1 MAHRRLL
8 VILVTVGLLV
18 VLAGCESLAGAPSPQ
33 EFDPAIGGVDINDPE
48 VGGGVGFP
56 EEGPAEG
63 ALPDTSPR
71 LSGTAAAATEAAPAP
86 TEPSQPSP
94 TAVAPTPTALAE
106 QEPVETVET
115 EPAPEPTV
123 ESVAEESPAES
134 EPEETEPDD
143 TGADTAERAATEDES
158 LADDPDRPA
167 THIVAPGEN
176 LYRIGLQYGVGWLA
190 LAQFNG
196 LTNADQITVGQELR
210 IPPAEDEAEAAD
222 EGAEPAEPSEEAAAE
237 EPADEA
243 ATDPPADTEEETAA
257 AEPTPPSQP
266 QAPTP
271 SPLTETT
278 HTVAPGDSVYRLSQL
293 YGVSWVQIAEA
304 NGLITP
310 NQIFIG
316 QVLKIPV
323 SQPGTA
329 PEFVHNVRPGES
341 LFRIALQ
348 YGLPLAA
355 LAEANG
361 LQAPYVIY
369 PGQTLLI
376 PGVTEPAP

>member
-1 MAHRRLL
+1 MAHRRWL

-18 VLAGCESLAGAPSPQ
+18 VLAGCESRAGAPAPQ
-33 EFDPAIGGVDINDPE
+33 AFDPAIGGVDINDPE

-56 EEGPAEG
+56 EEELAGG

-86 TEPSQPSP
+86 TEPPQPSP
-94 TAVAPTPTALAE
+94 TAVAPTLTPPAE
-106 QEPVETVET
+106 QETTETSDT
-115 EPAPEPTV
+115 EPAAEP
-123 ESVAEESPAES
+123 VAEESPAEGD
-134 EPEETEPDD
+134 PEDAEPDD
-143 TGADTAERAATEDES
+143 PGAETADAAVAEDEDP
-158 LADDPDRPA
+158 AADPDRPT
-167 THIVAPGEN
+167 THTVAPGEN

-196 LTNADQITVGQELR
+196 LTNADQIAVGQELR
-210 IPPAEDEAEAAD
+210 IPPAEGEAEA
-222 EGAEPAEPSEEAAAE
+222 EAEAETTEPGEEAAAD

-243 ATDPPADTEEETAA
+243 ATEPPDTANTEEETAA
-257 AEPTPPSQP
+257 AEPTTPAQP

>member
-1 MAHRRLL
+1 MAYRRLL
-8 VILVTVGLLV
+8 VILVSIGLLV
-18 VLAGCESLAGAPSPQ
+18 ALVGCESLANAP
-33 EFDPAIGGVDINDPE
+33 ETFDPASAIGGVDINDPE
-48 VGGGVGFP
+48 VGGGIGFP
-56 EEGPAEG
+56 EEGLENG

-71 LSGTAAAATEAAPAP
+71 LSGTAAAATEAAPTP
-86 TEPSQPSP
+86 TEPPLPSP
-94 TAVAPTPTALAE
+94 TAVAPTPTAAAE
-106 QEPVETVET
+106 PESAEDEAAEPTPVPTA
-115 EPAPEPTV
+115 EPA
-123 ESVAEESPAES
+123 AEDSPAEE
-134 EPEETEPDD
+134 EPAAAENEEAEAAETEEADATEPD
-143 TGADTAERAATEDES
+143 
-158 LADDPDRPA
+158 RPT

-210 IPPAEDEAEAAD
+210 IPPAEGEAEAEEAT
-222 EGAEPAEPSEEAAAE
+222 GAEDETAAEAAT
-237 EPADEA
+237 DEA
-243 ATDPPADTEEETAA
+243 ATEPPSDTEEETAS
-257 AEPTPPSQP
+257 AEPTPPPQP

-278 HTVAPGDSVYRLSQL
+278 HTVAPGDTVYRLSQL

-361 LQAPYVIY
+361 LQPPYVIY

-376 PGVTEPAP
+376 PGVTEPTP